1 MPIREAEI
9 QHAIRLVI
17 GARPDVLL
25 FRNNTGVTKHRSS
38 VVRYGL
44 CVGSSDLIGVLTMPD
59 GTGRFLALECKT
71 PTGSATREQLLFL
84 ELVRK
89 RGGFAAIVRSV
100 DDAQQA
106 INRALTGASE

>member
-1 MPIREAEI
+1 MPREADI
-9 QHAIRLVI
+9 QHAIRLAI
-17 GARPDVLL
+17 GSRPDVTIW
-25 FRNNTGVTKHRSS
+25 RNNTGVAKHRGSA
-38 VVRYGL
+38 VRYGL

-71 PTGSATREQLLFL
+71 PTGTPTREQLLFL

-100 DDAQQA
+100 EDARQA
-106 INRALTGASE
+106 INRALTGARE